1 MKACGI
7 EYVARNGE
15 VFVYAAAISKAVKYR
30 RSSTISN
37 YVMRRYISPKGAP
50 KREFENMHMH
60 YGYFTLTELKK
71 MGFKK
76 DAFGKPITNE
86 NATLKQDIISLR
98 FLEEVISSSTYK
110 YYAAVTNIIDCIKK
124 ARSERGDKKEPQPND
139 DKEKSVNDA
148 NKLKQLDLF
157 QLKSVGKPTN
167 TLRGE
172 S

>member
-110 YYAAVTNIIDCIKK
+110 YYAAVTNIIDCIKF
-124 ARSERGDKKEPQPND
+124 DFYF
-139 DKEKSVNDA
+139 
-148 NKLKQLDLF
+148 LF
-157 QLKSVGKPTN
+157 FFFVVGVVIFAFHIHN
-167 TLRGE
+167 AVFYVFHV
-172 S
+172 